1 MISPH
6 LPSLYLRRKRNTESR
21 WGSKKAAARIK
32 TKLLVKRICF
42 MTYASYQD
50 FRNEFG
56 DDDLP
61 DDAEIRV
68 VRAIDRASR
77 LADTYIRSNGITV
90 PLVDPVAIADVR
102 GSVLDIARYNAWP
115 DTDNENL
122 RQRYEDALSF
132 LEGIA
137 TGKIHLIAEG
147 KTTTGSKLTNI
158 RLFRA

>member
-1 MISPH
+1 
-6 LPSLYLRRKRNTESR
+6 
-21 WGSKKAAARIK
+21 
-32 TKLLVKRICF
+32 
-42 MTYASYQD
+42 MTYASYQH
-50 FRNEFG
+50 FRDEFG

-61 DDAEIRV
+61 DDAETRV

-77 LADTYIRSNGITV
+77 LADTYIRSNGISV
-90 PLVDPVAIADVR
+90 PLTDPVAVADLR

-122 RQRYEDALSF
+122 RQRYEDALGF

>member
-1 MISPH
+1 
-6 LPSLYLRRKRNTESR
+6 
-21 WGSKKAAARIK
+21 
-32 TKLLVKRICF
+32 
-42 MTYASYQD
+42 MTYASYED

-61 DDAEIRV
+61 DDAETRV

-77 LADTYIRSNGITV
+77 LAD
-90 PLVDPVAIADVR
+90 
-102 GSVLDIARYNAWP
+102 
-115 DTDNENL
+115 NENI
-122 RQRYEDALSF
+122 RKRYEDALGF
-132 LEGIA
+132 LEGVA

>member
-1 MISPH
+1 MGVDQHP
-6 LPSLYLRRKRNTESR
+6 PKGRNQPTSLAKRN
-21 WGSKKAAARIK
+21 A
-32 TKLLVKRICF
+32 F

-50 FRNEFG
+50 FRDEFG

-68 VRAIDRASR
+68 IRAIDRASR
-77 LADTYIRSNGITV
+77 LADTYIRSNGIAV

-122 RQRYEDALSF
+122 RKRYEDALSF

>member
-1 MISPH
+1 
-6 LPSLYLRRKRNTESR
+6 
-21 WGSKKAAARIK
+21 
-32 TKLLVKRICF
+32 
-42 MTYASYQD
+42 MTYATYEDYQD
-50 FRNEFG
+50 EFG

-61 DDAEIRV
+61 EDAEIRV

-77 LADTYIRSNGITV
+77 LADTYIRSNGISV
-90 PLVDPVAIADVR
+90 PLADPVAIADIR

-122 RQRYEDALSF
+122 RKRYEDAIAF

-137 TGKIHLIAEG
+137 TGKIHLVSQG
-147 KTTTGSKLTNI
+147 QTTTGSRLTNI

>member
-1 MISPH
+1 
-6 LPSLYLRRKRNTESR
+6 
-21 WGSKKAAARIK
+21 
-32 TKLLVKRICF
+32 
-42 MTYASYQD
+42 MTYASYED

-61 DDAEIRV
+61 EDSEIRV
-68 VRAIDRASR
+68 MRAIDRASR
-77 LADTYIRSNGITV
+77 LADTYIRSNGISV
-90 PLVDPVAIADVR
+90 PLADPVAIADVR

-122 RQRYEDALSF
+122 RKRYEDALGF

-137 TGKIHLIAEG
+137 TGKIHLVSRG
-147 KTTTGSKLTNI
+147 QTTTGSRLTNI

>member
-1 MISPH
+1 
-6 LPSLYLRRKRNTESR
+6 
-21 WGSKKAAARIK
+21 
-32 TKLLVKRICF
+32 

-50 FRNEFG
+50 FRDEFG

-61 DDAEIRV
+61 DDAEARV
-68 VRAIDRASR
+68 FRAIDRASR
-77 LADTYIRSNGITV
+77 LADTYIRSNGIAV

-122 RQRYEDALSF
+122 RKRYEDALSF

-137 TGKIHLIAEG
+137 IGKIHLIAEG

>member
-1 MISPH
+1 MA
-6 LPSLYLRRKRNTESR
+6 KRN
-21 WGSKKAAARIK
+21 A
-32 TKLLVKRICF
+32 F
-42 MTYASYQD
+42 MTYASYED

-77 LADTYIRSNGITV
+77 LADTYIRSNGIAV

-115 DTDNENL
+115 DTDSENL
-122 RQRYEDALSF
+122 RKRYEDALAF
-132 LEGIA
+132 LEGVA
-137 TGKIHLIAEG
+137 TGKIHLVSQG
-147 KTTTGSKLTNI
+147 QTTTGSRLTNI